1 MMDAKTMVKD
11 ITIEYLEST
20 KAGGL
25 LQNARAAMEK
35 AQDVAYAYVSDDSP
49 EQLKTMRI
57 GTALAFAVINK
68 IAGGKSIKQ
77 FTKKDWEEIAS
88 NVADFAILTDG
99 RQWSVIVFTA
109 YADYVDISVNVIE
122 KKYKYIQKQ
131 RNKSSEKEEQP
142 EPNKGDSEEK
152 NDTFLEKCEAIRS
165 LATQVRKLEK
175 ELINDKITEVDYTEK
190 CLWLLLEA
198 MIKLLAAYSSFAVG
212 EEASEFIQSVA
223 MLAFEYGRY
232 TLYKKEQEILELYIQ
247 HQKQVDA
254 ELQEKLD
261 VFNALLRDR
270 EKEFEALINDAFV
283 PDVMKRFR
291 VSVELARSVGVNE
304 EEILKTTEQV
314 DEFFA

>member
-1 MMDAKTMVKD
+1 M
-11 ITIEYLEST
+11 
-20 KAGGL
+20 
-25 LQNARAAMEK
+25 
-35 AQDVAYAYVSDDSP
+35 
-49 EQLKTMRI
+49 
-57 GTALAFAVINK
+57 
-68 IAGGKSIKQ
+68 
-77 FTKKDWEEIAS
+77 
-88 NVADFAILTDG
+88 
-99 RQWSVIVFTA
+99 
-109 YADYVDISVNVIE
+109 
-122 KKYKYIQKQ
+122 
-131 RNKSSEKEEQP
+131 
-142 EPNKGDSEEK
+142 
-152 NDTFLEKCEAIRS
+152 
-165 LATQVRKLEK
+165 ATQVRKLEK